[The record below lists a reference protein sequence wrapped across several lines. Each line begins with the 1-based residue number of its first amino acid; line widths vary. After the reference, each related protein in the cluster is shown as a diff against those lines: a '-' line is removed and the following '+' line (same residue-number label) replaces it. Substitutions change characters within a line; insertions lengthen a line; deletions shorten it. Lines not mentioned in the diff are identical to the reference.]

1 MSERDDDRPNNV
13 IGFGNEIQIAIAR
26 LLRETYAQSL
36 SEKLPDDILALF
48 KQFDEVTKKNSG
60 AKK

>member
-13 IGFGNEIQIAIAR
+13 IGLGYEIQSAIAR
-26 LLRETYAQSL
+26 LLRETYARSL

-48 KQFDEVTKKNSG
+48 KQFDELTKKNSG
-60 AKK
+60 TKR